1 MKAGKVWGDTVNIF
15 SNHNFEFHRIQVKKG
30 GYCSKHKHLHKFNG
44 FYIESGELV
53 ISVWKEYNLVDKTIL
68 STGEFTIVSPGEYH
82 LFEATKDTIAFELYW
97 AKFDADDIVRE
108 NQGGTVMDAEVEEVK

>member
-1 MKAGKVWGDTVNIF
+1 MTEEIYYVIILQRVIIMKAGKVWGDTVNIF

-30 GYCSKHKHLHKFNG
+30 GYCSKHKHLHKYNG

-68 STGEFTIVSPGEYH
+68 SRRFGPQRARTLWTPKG
-82 LFEATKDTIAFELYW
+82 
-97 AKFDADDIVRE
+97 
-108 NQGGTVMDAEVEEVK
+108 

>member
-1 MKAGKVWGDTVNIF
+1 MKAGKIWGDTVNIF

-68 STGEFTIVSPGEYH
+68 STDEFTIVSPGEYH
-82 LFEATKDTIAFELYW
+82 LFEAAKDTIAFELYW

-108 NQGGTVMDAEVEEVK
+108 NQGGTVKVEEVK